1 MPETESGKMEELKK
15 QRATAKRRFT
25 RKCNAFKESV
35 DQEDP
40 TPVLQHTY
48 DEVSRAYKEVESAHE
63 TYTEYLSRTGVEE
76 KVLDEEDQYII
87 DLERK
92 RKECHI
98 LLARNL
104 ERQASVNNVSA
115 KKVKVKA
122 LEPPTFDGDVREFP
136 TFKADFERL
145 MKDSFGKD
153 PFALKQC
160 LTGEALKTVKGVET
174 DYDEMFKRLNER
186 YGNSRKIV
194 DVVLCDLKTLRK
206 LADGDTKGFV
216 KMVEKVE
223 RCWLD
228 LKRMNLTAEMKTSNT
243 VSHIEKTLPM
253 TQKREWVLLAED
265 ITDPDK
271 IFDELLKFL
280 LKEKRVLENM
290 ESSIRVTGNADRSN
304 VHNVTGS
311 LTSDLGAQGDSGDI
325 IKAIKML
332 QENQECQSKKLEQCM
347 TNLTNIA
354 TSMTNNG
361 TSQNTLAENSIRYN
375 CWLHGTDNH
384 DILECVTFQRLDNYG
399 KINALR
405 RNGICFNCLK
415 GVHVASQCNLKKT
428 CDVRGNNSMRCDRP
442 HHNMLHRAHVEG
454 IMFHS
459 TSQRQSTPLI
469 RKTLLMISK
478 VLSRGRPI
486 TTLWDSGSDITI
498 ITHTLA
504 SKYGLQSKDVDLSM
518 TKVGN
523 VTEKFPSKEY
533 ILPLTDKDGNELLI
547 RAVGMNEISSDL
559 AEVDVSE
566 VVSLFKEH
574 NISHCDIERPSGSID
589 LLIGTDNCELLPTVI
604 GTNGKLQL
612 MQNRFGLCIRG
623 SHPRIR
629 SRGNSSSHVSVRVN
643 HLANFS
649 HINDILVEPKSSIKA
664 SLDDFFHIDNLG
676 TQCTPK
682 CGSCK
687 CGKCGIGNNNYS
699 IKEEKELAIIEKGL
713 HYDEANSQWTVEYPW
728 IKDPRLL
735 PNNISVAIARM
746 KSTEK
751 RLVKLG
757 PNYSKSYQDQIEDMI
772 IRNVCRKLSEKEMQ
786 FYNGPIHYVQHH
798 EVHKPDSLSTPLRI
812 VFNSSASYMG
822 HILNDYWCKGPNI
835 LNNQL
840 AVLFRFRQREV
851 AIVGDISK
859 MYHTI
864 KLSLLDQHTHR
875 FVWRDMR
882 LNDAPDHYAL
892 TAVAFGDKPSGIIAM
907 LALKHTIEMNAN
919 NYPKVA
925 EMIINN
931 TYVDDILYSTNTKT
945 EAYDLIRDA
954 EKVLS
959 SGNFKIKHWIVSGV
973 NTEVSNVN
981 LYYSDKEKILG
992 LIWNPEEDYFT
1003 YKVKV
1008 NFSEKQRKVH
1018 IGPDLTRVDIEAK
1031 LPEILTKRIILS
1043 QVASIYDPLGLIT
1056 PFTLKAKILMRKL
1069 VTQNN
1074 DSTLSEEVKCRGWDD
1089 PLSNDER
1096 ETWKSFF
1103 LELYDLETIF
1113 FNRCLRPTSAIGNP
1127 ILVIFSDGS
1136 NQAYG
1141 TCAYIRWKLGSGKYE
1156 ANLIAAKGRIAP
1168 TRQLTIP
1175 RLELCGAVLACRL
1188 REVIVKEFNWT
1199 FDYVVHI
1206 VDSAIVRAQV
1216 QKESYGFN
1224 TFVAI
1229 RVAEIQTKSSPDEWW
1244 WVKSGDNPAD
1254 LTTRPTSPTYLGKGS
1269 IWQNGPEYLRREM
1282 TSWPISKYL
1291 SENSLPDR
1299 VGVTFLCNSTE
1310 KSSNLILSVMNI
1322 EKYSSYNKLLRVTAR
1337 VFMVFKNKSFK
1348 AMFIN
1353 PPAEM
1358 LKFAEKSWVK
1368 EVQKD
1373 IPPDW
1378 NTRYQRLGPS
1388 INDEGIIVVGERI
1401 SKWLKD
1407 NWNCNSFTLLICKHP
1422 FSKLYIRHLH
1432 NIDHAGTDVT
1442 LAKLQD
1448 KYWIPGV
1455 RREIKSI
1462 KNKCVKC
1469 RKWSKSC
1476 EGQKMGQLIPERL
1489 KPSPPFYHT
1498 SLDLFGPILVKDT
1511 VKRRTKCKVYG
1522 VIFNCLVCRAVYI
1535 DLTEGYSTED
1545 FLTTFKRFV
1554 ALRGFPKMIHSDGG
1568 SQLVAANKELR
1579 QMMSTWNM
1587 SEILQFGSD
1596 QGMTW
1601 SFNKAADAPWQNGCS
1616 EALIKVVKKSIMM
1629 SVGDS
1634 ILTFGELQ
1642 TVLFE
1647 VANLTNERPIGIKPG
1662 TDLDLGS
1669 YLCPNDLILGRTSIK
1684 VPSDT
1689 WTNTINPKPRLEF
1702 IQKIVENFWRRWQ
1715 RDYFPTLVIRQKWH
1729 VSKRNVV
1736 PGDIVLL
1743 QDSNAV
1749 IGKWKLAQ
1757 IVEATQ
1763 GQDGKVR
1770 NVTVR
1775 YKNPKPGMKYEGEP
1789 DVMVKRSVHKLVV
1802 LLPVEEQ
1809 CI

>member
-280 LKEKRVLENM
+280 LKEKRVLEYM

-649 HINDILVEPKSSIKA
+649 HINDIY
-664 SLDDFFHIDNLG
+664 
-676 TQCTPK
+676 
-682 CGSCK
+682 
-687 CGKCGIGNNNYS
+687 IG
-699 IKEEKELAIIEKGL
+699 
-713 HYDEANSQWTVEYPW
+713 
-728 IKDPRLL
+728 
-735 PNNISVAIARM
+735 
-746 KSTEK
+746 
-751 RLVKLG
+751 
-757 PNYSKSYQDQIEDMI
+757 
-772 IRNVCRKLSEKEMQ
+772 
-786 FYNGPIHYVQHH
+786 
-798 EVHKPDSLSTPLRI
+798 
-812 VFNSSASYMG
+812 
-822 HILNDYWCKGPNI
+822 
-835 LNNQL
+835 
-840 AVLFRFRQREV
+840 
-851 AIVGDISK
+851 
-859 MYHTI
+859 
-864 KLSLLDQHTHR
+864 
-875 FVWRDMR
+875 
-882 LNDAPDHYAL
+882 
-892 TAVAFGDKPSGIIAM
+892 
-907 LALKHTIEMNAN
+907 
-919 NYPKVA
+919 
-925 EMIINN
+925 
-931 TYVDDILYSTNTKT
+931 
-945 EAYDLIRDA
+945 
-954 EKVLS
+954 
-959 SGNFKIKHWIVSGV
+959 
-973 NTEVSNVN
+973 
-981 LYYSDKEKILG
+981 
-992 LIWNPEEDYFT
+992 
-1003 YKVKV
+1003 
-1008 NFSEKQRKVH
+1008 
-1018 IGPDLTRVDIEAK
+1018 
-1031 LPEILTKRIILS
+1031 
-1043 QVASIYDPLGLIT
+1043 
-1056 PFTLKAKILMRKL
+1056 
-1069 VTQNN
+1069 
-1074 DSTLSEEVKCRGWDD
+1074 
-1089 PLSNDER
+1089 
-1096 ETWKSFF
+1096 
-1103 LELYDLETIF
+1103 
-1113 FNRCLRPTSAIGNP
+1113 
-1127 ILVIFSDGS
+1127 
-1136 NQAYG
+1136 
-1141 TCAYIRWKLGSGKYE
+1141 
-1156 ANLIAAKGRIAP
+1156 
-1168 TRQLTIP
+1168 
-1175 RLELCGAVLACRL
+1175 GA
-1188 REVIVKEFNWT
+1188 
-1199 FDYVVHI
+1199 
-1206 VDSAIVRAQV
+1206 
-1216 QKESYGFN
+1216 
-1224 TFVAI
+1224 
-1229 RVAEIQTKSSPDEWW
+1229 
-1244 WVKSGDNPAD
+1244 
-1254 LTTRPTSPTYLGKGS
+1254 
-1269 IWQNGPEYLRREM
+1269 
-1282 TSWPISKYL
+1282 
-1291 SENSLPDR
+1291 
-1299 VGVTFLCNSTE
+1299 
-1310 KSSNLILSVMNI
+1310 
-1322 EKYSSYNKLLRVTAR
+1322 
-1337 VFMVFKNKSFK
+1337 
-1348 AMFIN
+1348 
-1353 PPAEM
+1353 
-1358 LKFAEKSWVK
+1358 
-1368 EVQKD
+1368 
-1373 IPPDW
+1373 
-1378 NTRYQRLGPS
+1378 
-1388 INDEGIIVVGERI
+1388 
-1401 SKWLKD
+1401 
-1407 NWNCNSFTLLICKHP
+1407 
-1422 FSKLYIRHLH
+1422 
-1432 NIDHAGTDVT
+1432 
-1442 LAKLQD
+1442 
-1448 KYWIPGV
+1448 
-1455 RREIKSI
+1455 
-1462 KNKCVKC
+1462 
-1469 RKWSKSC
+1469 
-1476 EGQKMGQLIPERL
+1476 
-1489 KPSPPFYHT
+1489 
-1498 SLDLFGPILVKDT
+1498 
-1511 VKRRTKCKVYG
+1511 
-1522 VIFNCLVCRAVYI
+1522 
-1535 DLTEGYSTED
+1535 
-1545 FLTTFKRFV
+1545 
-1554 ALRGFPKMIHSDGG
+1554 
-1568 SQLVAANKELR
+1568 
-1579 QMMSTWNM
+1579 
-1587 SEILQFGSD
+1587 
-1596 QGMTW
+1596 
-1601 SFNKAADAPWQNGCS
+1601 
-1616 EALIKVVKKSIMM
+1616 
-1629 SVGDS
+1629 
-1634 ILTFGELQ
+1634 
-1642 TVLFE
+1642 
-1647 VANLTNERPIGIKPG
+1647 
-1662 TDLDLGS
+1662 
-1669 YLCPNDLILGRTSIK
+1669 
-1684 VPSDT
+1684 
-1689 WTNTINPKPRLEF
+1689 
-1702 IQKIVENFWRRWQ
+1702 
-1715 RDYFPTLVIRQKWH
+1715 
-1729 VSKRNVV
+1729 
-1736 PGDIVLL
+1736 
-1743 QDSNAV
+1743 
-1749 IGKWKLAQ
+1749 
-1757 IVEATQ
+1757 
-1763 GQDGKVR
+1763 
-1770 NVTVR
+1770 
-1775 YKNPKPGMKYEGEP
+1775 
-1789 DVMVKRSVHKLVV
+1789 
-1802 LLPVEEQ
+1802 
-1809 CI
+1809 